1 MSVDAAAKIGYGY
14 ILSNDEYQNY
24 MDKIENINDANY
36 MTLEDY
42 CCYINNYATDSDVF
56 CGLILSYSDYYEPI
70 SMDIS
75 KEIDLKDWEDFINIF
90 KKELPDVAASEIPQM
105 YLICEWW

>member
-42 CCYINNYATDSDVF
+42 LCDIDGYAAESDVF
-56 CGLILSYSDYYEPI
+56 CGLVLGYTDYYEPI

-75 KEIDLKDWEDFINIF
+75 REIDPKDWEDFMNIF
-90 KKELPDVAASEIPQM
+90 REEFPDVAASEIPQM
-105 YLICEWW
+105 YLICEWR